1 MTNPIFGNVER
12 IDFAWSRIGVDKIT
26 VTVNPAVGPERA
38 GFFVAIARLWLA
50 QDLTD
55 LRERAAR
62 LADEVGV
69 GVEMTDPHSVDDRQG
84 VRRVIIQ
91 VVPALG

>member
-1 MTNPIFGNVER
+1 MANPMFGNVER
-12 IDFAWSRIGVDKIT
+12 IDFAWSRVGVDKVT

-50 QDLTD
+50 QDLAD
-55 LRERAAR
+55 LRERAGR

-69 GVEMTDPHSVDDRQG
+69 GVEITDPRSVDDRKG
-84 VRRVIIQ
+84 VRRVIIR
-91 VVPALG
+91 VVPAAG